1 MEISEHFRV
10 WLVETLRGIG
20 IETEDFWWNDGSGIR
35 KLGHVMEYGL
45 LGMAS
50 AIAFFDG
57 HRAVKSVVI
66 SLAFCV
72 AVSVLDQVVKIFVPI
87 RHFDVTDLPFD
98 AIGSVAGILFIT
110 VIGMIFSRGA

>member
-45 LGMAS
+45 LGLAS
-50 AIAFFDG
+50 GFAFFDS
-57 HRAVKSVVI
+57 HRVVKGVLISFAFCTAISVV
-66 SLAFCV
+66 
-72 AVSVLDQVVKIFVPI
+72 DQVVKIFVPI
-87 RHFDVTDLPFD
+87 RHFDITDLPFD
-98 AIGSVAGILFIT
+98 VIGSVAGIILMTGICSL
-110 VIGMIFSRGA
+110 FSRGA